1 MWHPIAAGMLNSVD
15 KVDTSRPRVTVLVSV
30 LLRVLVGLVLSELS
44 KRPEAW
50 SLHWRCVL
58 VAATENPCNQA
69 RLNAQVCFANP
80 APP

>member
-1 MWHPIAAGMLNSVD
+1 MLNSVD
-15 KVDTSRPRVTVLVSV
+15 KVDTSRPRVTVLVTVLVSV